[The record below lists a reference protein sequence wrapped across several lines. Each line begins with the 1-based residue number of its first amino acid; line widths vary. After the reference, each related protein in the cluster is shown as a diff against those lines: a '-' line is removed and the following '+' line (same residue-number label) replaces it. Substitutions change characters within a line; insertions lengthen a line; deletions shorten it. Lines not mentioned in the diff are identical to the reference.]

1 MLRRL
6 LVASVSLCLL
16 NACGDDEPEP
26 LVDVTLDPPA
36 EGFQLEVEP
45 FEVPFGKDVQ
55 DCHFYEVPSDEPV
68 CVNRIVVAQNPGT
81 HHMNMFRPEL
91 GTVKDLY
98 GEPGDVVHGTID
110 DRTTPCWDSTN
121 WSDWPLLVNDQQS
134 STEDGLY
141 EWTLPENVVHVL
153 QPHERLM
160 LQTHYV
166 NASTQAGER
175 GKVLVNF
182 ETVPCEGTIEM
193 GTIFAT
199 NQSIRIC
206 PDNPNPTYAS
216 ACGHPFDQPITITA
230 ANSHFH
236 SRGRHFA
243 LELYDPVA
251 DTYSEPFYEN
261 EIWDDPVMARDLD
274 IHVEPGLELGWHC
287 TYEYTP
293 PPGNLTCADLGPEGD
308 CCYEFGNGVDRAE
321 HCNVFLY
328 YYPKLSDYSCR

>member
-1 MLRRL
+1 MRFAVL
-6 LVASVSLCLL
+6 LATLGALGGCK
-16 NACGDDEPEP
+16 GDETEPFR
-26 LVDVTLDPPA
+26 DVELAPP
-36 EGFQLEVEP
+36 EDGFQLVVEP
-45 FEVPFGKDVQ
+45 FVVPYGKDVQ
-55 DCHFYEVPSDEPV
+55 DCYFFEVPFDEPV
-68 CVNRIVVAQNPGT
+68 CVNRVVVAQNPGT

-98 GEPGDVVHGTID
+98 GEPGDVVHGTTD
-110 DRTTPCWDSTN
+110 DRTTPCWESSN
-121 WSDWPLLVNDQQS
+121 WSDWPLLVNDQES
-134 STEDGLY
+134 DAEDGPY

-153 QPHERLM
+153 RPRERLM

-182 ETVPCEGTIEM
+182 ERVPCEDTVEL

-199 NQSIRIC
+199 NQSIRVC
-206 PDNPNPTYAS
+206 PDNPTPTYAS
-216 ACGHPFDQPITITA
+216 SCGTPFDEPITITA

-243 LELYDPVA
+243 LELYDPVS

-261 EIWDDPVMARDLD
+261 TAWDDPYMGTDLNV
-274 IHVEPGLELGWHC
+274 HVEPGMELGWHC
-287 TYEYTP
+287 TYQYVP
-293 PPGNLTCADLGPEGD
+293 PPAGLSCDDLGDG
-308 CCYEFGNGVDRAE
+308 CCYEFGNGVDDHE

-328 YYPKLSDYSCR
+328 YYPKLVDYSCR